1 MKKLTGFSVLCVS
14 FILGCSP
21 TDQNS
26 SVSNTAVPESIEMSE
41 NSKIF
46 ENPTGE
52 SFRNYYYSLA
62 K

>member
-1 MKKLTGFSVLCVS
+1 MRKLTGFGVLCVS

-41 NSKIF
+41 NSEIF

-52 SFRNYYYSLA
+52 SF
-62 K
+62 